1 MACVLCISMSWMSM
15 SNDSPWRRLSS
26 VWCHTC
32 ASAESWMWFRS
43 CLQRLHAIIGL
54 LRHAMDS
61 WVEVCCAPAK
71 MKANCNCEA
80 VEVGSEQNT
89 ISQIH
94 DGKVLPVADQM
105 ESVISI
111 ILGMQASLARIMTRR
126 RWKSP
131 VRHHSFFPSLTTG
144 PIVLLNGETVG
155 ITTPSLKASCIWVSV
170 LGPILIYIGQYEL
183 FYSWSREESQGS
195 PIFPSQ
201 F

>member
-15 SNDSPWRRLSS
+15 SNDSPRRRMSS

-32 ASAESWMWFRS
+32 ASGESWIWFRS

-54 LRHAMDS
+54 LRHATDS
-61 WVEVCCAPAK
+61 WVEVYSVPAK

-80 VEVGSEQNT
+80 VEVGSEQNA

-111 ILGMQASLARIMTRR
+111 ILGMQASMARIRTRR
-126 RWKSP
+126 LWKST

-144 PIVLLNGETVG
+144 PIVLLNGETLG
-155 ITTPSLKASCIWVSV
+155 ITTPSLKTSYTWVSV
-170 LGPILIYIGQYEL
+170 LDPILIYVGQYEL
-183 FYSWSREESQGS
+183 FYSWSREQSQGS